1 MPEVEDAGLDID
13 FDQELA
19 KIQGEAAQVAQ
30 PPAAAEVQVAEG
42 RVVTS
47 ARTVEFMGERF
58 RIADKI
64 GLMPLLK
71 FSAHSDM
78 STSDPG
84 ALSAMYSMLKDCIEC
99 GHPGCGKCPSCRAG
113 AESDCASFDPGDWK
127 RFEQHAIDTKA
138 DADELLDVITRVIEL
153 ISGRPTEQPSTSSP
167 GRRSIRDGSMAR
179 SSGRGRR
186 GSRN

>member
-13 FDQELA
+13 YDQELA
-19 KIQGEAAQVAQ
+19 KLQGEIAQVPQ
-30 PPAAAEVQVAEG
+30 PPPAAEVEVAEG
-42 RVVTS
+42 TVVTS

-58 RIADKI
+58 RIAEKI

-71 FSAHSDM
+71 FSAHADL

-84 ALSAMYSMLKDCIEC
+84 ALAAMYSMLKDCID
-99 GHPGCGKCPSCRAG
+99 GGKPGCGKCPACKSGDNR
-113 AESDCASFDPGDWK
+113 DCAEFDPGDWR

-153 ISGRPTEQPSTSSP
+153 ISGRPTGQPSASSP
-167 GRRSIRDGSMAR
+167 GRQSTRDGSMAR
-179 SSGRGRR
+179 SSARGRR
-186 GSRN
+186 GSRR